1 MDAVSSHSPCLAS
14 LGPAC
19 FSKHTI
25 SVALSTPPPFYTLP
39 AVDGISSLS
48 WSPLANYLIV
58 ASWDNHVRCY
68 NVQPGAMTTPAQSSY
83 MAGVTHQQPVLCSAW
98 LPDGQKVV
106 SAGELKLT
114 SAILTSRIGFMHRVS
129 TLHGVWLT
137 IGSKHDLSRCWAG
150 RVGSY
155 RHICLLAYC
164 SSTNS
169 PADREDT
176 PWHC

>member
-1 MDAVSSHSPCLAS
+1 MPCPQSNSLSLTCTLPSEPRDSLVLTARMSQPYQQPHPVPSLAL

-25 SVALSTPPPFYTLP
+25 SSSLSAPPSFCALP
-39 AVDGISSLS
+39 AVDSISSLS

-58 ASWDNHVRCY
+58 TSWDNHVRCY

-106 SAGELKLT
+106 SAGGLSSPPACLIFGVGVHAVLVESKAPRRLT
-114 SAILTSRIGFMHRVS
+114 T
-129 TLHGVWLT
+129 
-137 IGSKHDLSRCWAG
+137 
-150 RVGSY
+150 
-155 RHICLLAYC
+155 
-164 SSTNS
+164 
-169 PADREDT
+169 
-176 PWHC
+176 